1 MIKKKY
7 SELKEFTSAQM
18 ATLKKEYEPMR
29 GKTISIPN
37 VNKMNTMLD
46 KFSKDILTKLANA
59 DIPFISTG
67 AASKLV
73 MKHGMKFT
81 DFKLNMSE
89 ADELQCEACWVGYKQ
104 VGMKKKGDRQV
115 PNCVKEE
122 DLKEMIGEIN
132 DLRGSLSDAQLER
145 MKQDWKNKSASAM
158 TSSIKQTIMNMDAP
172 TRAALKAA
180 DINHISKFA
189 STTLEEKDLE
199 ESRMNDIFIMSD
211 EGSTPEEIAKE
222 MNLPLK
228 IVKSVLKM
236 MDEDLDND
244 DKETIKPIIKQLQKS
259 VKAHDKQ
266 AKQLKK
272 DIADEKDLEEA
283 DLSKSQVK
291 MVHKKA
297 DDMPKTDFIKRY
309 GKDGDA
315 VRYATATNMVKKKL
329 GIEEEEFVPEQT
341 QSKGE
346 EVMNESYK
354 DKFNA
359 TMKKF
364 GINSLADLKSDEEK
378 KKFFTA
384 VDKAHVAKNEELE
397 EELSAAQKKLPAGL
411 QKAIMKKQGD
421 SKDEMASGT
430 MNAQYEMM
438 KKEMMKK
445 MEMLKA
451 EKDPSKM
458 EMMKKEMMTA
468 MKKMPEMMKKEMMKK
483 MEMAMKEGFSSD
495 AQRKAA
501 FASGYKEKG
510 KKKDEM
516 MKMKKEEDAY
526 DNERFII
533 IDGKAK
539 KDDGNTPDK
548 KDHVYAPDAKT
559 ALQLHK
565 QGKKVYRESVDP
577 SCPICEGE
585 ACQCAQAPSDT
596 ESVSEM
602 KMNAM
607 KMNAMKM
614 PINSMMVKTAQDDA
628 KPMADLST
636 SYSKDDVRASV
647 KDGGGKDMAKVND
660 TPEMMAAMKKIN
672 ATYRKE
678 KYLPVKEG
686 SIEDAILNMKM
697 LEEQTVNIKG
707 KELDD
712 MIKQYLAKGG
722 TVTKLPPAL
731 AKGMKPSGQATF
743 KVGDKGIIKSM
754 YKMKEV
760 REFVSTYNLHFLSNY
775 KAEELMVEARY
786 EVSHDYGSRFGSYG
800 VILTAVV
807 DATSPQDA
815 MKKGHDK
822 LETLSMSAQGKKL
835 GVDELQDPDDEGKPT
850 VKQTSKPITY
860 TDMKKV

>member
-1 MIKKKY
+1 MPKTFK
-7 SELKEFTSAQM
+7 ELAQ
-18 ATLKKEYEPMR
+18 
-29 GKTISIPN
+29 
-37 VNKMNTMLD
+37 VD
-46 KFSKDILTKLANA
+46 
-59 DIPFISTG
+59 
-67 AASKLV
+67 
-73 MKHGMKFT
+73 
-81 DFKLNMSE
+81 
-89 ADELQCEACWVGYKQ
+89 EACWIGYRQ
-104 VGMKKKGDRQV
+104 DGMKSKGGRQV

-122 DLKEMIGEIN
+122 FYEELFGEIN

-145 MKQDWKNKSASAM
+145 MKQDWKNKPASAV
-158 TSSIKQTIMNMDAP
+158 TSGLLSHIKNLDAP
-172 TRAALKAA
+172 TKAALANAK
-180 DINHISKFA
+180 INHISKIA
-189 STTLEEKDLE
+189 SEGVMSEEKELD
-199 ESRMNDIFIMSD
+199 ESKMDDIFIMSD
-211 EGSTPEEIAKE
+211 EGSTPEQIAKE
-222 MNLPLK
+222 LNLSLK
-228 IVKSVLKM
+228 VVKSVLSM
-236 MDEDLDND
+236 MDEEVNE
-244 DKETIKPIIKQLQKS
+244 ETLTEFTPAMLTK
-259 VKAHDKQ
+259 
-266 AKQLKK
+266 LKK
-272 DIADEKDLEEA
+272 EYEPLKGKTMSINNINKMNAMLSKMSTPLIVKLANADIPFLSTGAVSTAVSQRGMKWSDFKKPLDMSEV

-297 DDMPKTDFIKRY
+297 DDMPKQDFIKKY
-309 GKDGDA
+309 GKNGDA
-315 VRYATATNMVKKKL
+315 VRYATATKIVKKKL
-329 GIEEEEFVPEQT
+329 GMEEELEEETSPKVAYALKQYVAQNPAFWTGNSGKADKKDFEELMTLALKDMDAFYKKVDSMDTNPRDGVYQALKNKGLSIGEQNIN
-341 QSKGE
+341 KGE
-346 EVMNESYK
+346 LTMNESYK

-359 TMKKF
+359 TMKDF
-364 GINSLADLKSDEEK
+364 GINSLDDLKSDEEK
-378 KKFFTA
+378 KKFFKA
-384 VDKAHVAKNEELE
+384 VDKSHVAKNE
-397 EELSAAQKKLPAGL
+397 
-411 QKAIMKKQGD
+411 I
-421 SKDEMASGT
+421 
-430 MNAQYEMM
+430 
-438 KKEMMKK
+438 KKEETLDEAQSLDDLKK
-445 MEMLKA
+445 ML
-451 EKDPSKM
+451 DRTTLLTP
-458 EMMKKEMMTA
+458 
-468 MKKMPEMMKKEMMKK
+468 
-483 MEMAMKEGFSSD
+483 
-495 AQRKAA
+495 
-501 FASGYKEKG
+501 KEK
-510 KKKDEM
+510 KDIQSLEKSKGSNAYHKVLKQM
-516 MKMKKEEDAY
+516 FSEEDAY

>member
-1 MIKKKY
+1 MPKTFK
-7 SELKEFTSAQM
+7 ELAQ
-18 ATLKKEYEPMR
+18 
-29 GKTISIPN
+29 
-37 VNKMNTMLD
+37 VD
-46 KFSKDILTKLANA
+46 
-59 DIPFISTG
+59 
-67 AASKLV
+67 
-73 MKHGMKFT
+73 
-81 DFKLNMSE
+81 
-89 ADELQCEACWVGYKQ
+89 EACWIGYRQ
-104 VGMKKKGDRQV
+104 DGMKSKGGRQV

-122 DLKEMIGEIN
+122 FYEELFGEIN

-145 MKQDWKNKSASAM
+145 MKQDWKNKPASAV
-158 TSSIKQTIMNMDAP
+158 TPGLLSHIKNLDAP
-172 TRAALKAA
+172 TKAALANAK
-180 DINHISKFA
+180 INHISKIA
-189 STTLEEKDLE
+189 SEGVMSEEKELD
-199 ESRMNDIFIMSD
+199 ESKMDDIFIMSD
-211 EGSTPEEIAKE
+211 EGSTPEQIAKE
-222 MNLPLK
+222 LNLSLK
-228 IVKSVLKM
+228 VVKSVLSM
-236 MDEDLDND
+236 MDEEVNE
-244 DKETIKPIIKQLQKS
+244 ETLTEFTPAMLTK
-259 VKAHDKQ
+259 
-266 AKQLKK
+266 LKK
-272 DIADEKDLEEA
+272 EYEPLKGKTMSINNINKMNAMLSKMSTPLIVKLANADIPFLSTGAVSTAVSQRGMKWSDFKKPLDMSEV

-297 DDMPKTDFIKRY
+297 DDMPKQDFIKKY
-309 GKDGDA
+309 GKNGDA
-315 VRYATATNMVKKKL
+315 VRYATATKIVKKKL
-329 GIEEEEFVPEQT
+329 GMEEELEEETSPKVAYALKQYVAQNPAFWTGNSGKADKKDFEELMTLALKDMDAFYKKVDSMDTNPRDGVYQALKNKGLSIGEQNIN
-341 QSKGE
+341 KGE
-346 EVMNESYK
+346 LTMNESYK

-359 TMKKF
+359 TMKDF
-364 GINSLADLKSDEEK
+364 GINSLDDLKSDEEK
-378 KKFFTA
+378 KKFFKA
-384 VDKAHVAKNEELE
+384 VDKSHVAKNE
-397 EELSAAQKKLPAGL
+397 
-411 QKAIMKKQGD
+411 I
-421 SKDEMASGT
+421 
-430 MNAQYEMM
+430 
-438 KKEMMKK
+438 
-445 MEMLKA
+445 
-451 EKDPSKM
+451 
-458 EMMKKEMMTA
+458 
-468 MKKMPEMMKKEMMKK
+468 
-483 MEMAMKEGFSSD
+483 
-495 AQRKAA
+495 
-501 FASGYKEKG
+501 
-510 KKKDEM
+510 
-516 MKMKKEEDAY
+516 KEEDAY

-596 ESVSEM
+596 ESVSE
-602 KMNAM
+602 M

-754 YKMKEV
+754 YKMKEI

-775 KAEELMVEARY
+775 KAEELVEN
-786 EVSHDYGSRFGSYG
+786 S
-800 VILTAVV
+800 L
-807 DATSPQDA
+807 
-815 MKKGHDK
+815 KN
-822 LETLSMSAQGKKL
+822 
-835 GVDELQDPDDEGKPT
+835 
-850 VKQTSKPITY
+850 
-860 TDMKKV
+860 

>member
-1 MIKKKY
+1 M
-7 SELKEFTSAQM
+7 
-18 ATLKKEYEPMR
+18 
-29 GKTISIPN
+29 
-37 VNKMNTMLD
+37 
-46 KFSKDILTKLANA
+46 KD
-59 DIPFISTG
+59 
-67 AASKLV
+67 
-73 MKHGMKFT
+73 
-81 DFKLNMSE
+81 
-89 ADELQCEACWVGYKQ
+89 
-104 VGMKKKGDRQV
+104 
-115 PNCVKEE
+115 
-122 DLKEMIGEIN
+122 
-132 DLRGSLSDAQLER
+132 
-145 MKQDWKNKSASAM
+145 
-158 TSSIKQTIMNMDAP
+158 
-172 TRAALKAA
+172 
-180 DINHISKFA
+180 
-189 STTLEEKDLE
+189 
-199 ESRMNDIFIMSD
+199 
-211 EGSTPEEIAKE
+211 
-222 MNLPLK
+222 
-228 IVKSVLKM
+228 
-236 MDEDLDND
+236 
-244 DKETIKPIIKQLQKS
+244 
-259 VKAHDKQ
+259 
-266 AKQLKK
+266 
-272 DIADEKDLEEA
+272 
-283 DLSKSQVK
+283 
-291 MVHKKA
+291 
-297 DDMPKTDFIKRY
+297 
-309 GKDGDA
+309 
-315 VRYATATNMVKKKL
+315 
-329 GIEEEEFVPEQT
+329 
-341 QSKGE
+341 
-346 EVMNESYK
+346 
-354 DKFNA
+354 
-359 TMKKF
+359 F
-364 GINSLADLKSDEEK
+364 GINSLDDLKSDEEK
-378 KKFFTA
+378 KKFFKA
-384 VDKAHVAKNEELE
+384 VDKSHVAKNE
-397 EELSAAQKKLPAGL
+397 
-411 QKAIMKKQGD
+411 I
-421 SKDEMASGT
+421 
-430 MNAQYEMM
+430 
-438 KKEMMKK
+438 
-445 MEMLKA
+445 
-451 EKDPSKM
+451 
-458 EMMKKEMMTA
+458 
-468 MKKMPEMMKKEMMKK
+468 
-483 MEMAMKEGFSSD
+483 
-495 AQRKAA
+495 
-501 FASGYKEKG
+501 
-510 KKKDEM
+510 
-516 MKMKKEEDAY
+516 KEEDAY

-596 ESVSEM
+596 ESVSE
-602 KMNAM
+602 M

>member
-1 MIKKKY
+1 MPKTFK
-7 SELKEFTSAQM
+7 ELAQ
-18 ATLKKEYEPMR
+18 
-29 GKTISIPN
+29 
-37 VNKMNTMLD
+37 VD
-46 KFSKDILTKLANA
+46 
-59 DIPFISTG
+59 
-67 AASKLV
+67 
-73 MKHGMKFT
+73 
-81 DFKLNMSE
+81 
-89 ADELQCEACWVGYKQ
+89 EACWIGYRQ
-104 VGMKKKGDRQV
+104 DGMKSKGGRQV

-122 DLKEMIGEIN
+122 FYEELFGEIN

-145 MKQDWKNKSASAM
+145 MKQDWKNKPASAV
-158 TSSIKQTIMNMDAP
+158 TSGLLSHIKNLDAP
-172 TRAALKAA
+172 TKAALANAK
-180 DINHISKFA
+180 INHISKIA
-189 STTLEEKDLE
+189 SEGVMSEEKELD
-199 ESRMNDIFIMSD
+199 ESKMDDIFIMSD
-211 EGSTPEEIAKE
+211 EGSTPEQIAKE
-222 MNLPLK
+222 LNLSLK
-228 IVKSVLKM
+228 VVKSVLSM
-236 MDEDLDND
+236 MDEEVNE
-244 DKETIKPIIKQLQKS
+244 ETLTEFTPAMLTK
-259 VKAHDKQ
+259 
-266 AKQLKK
+266 LKK
-272 DIADEKDLEEA
+272 EYEPLKGKTMSINNINKMNAMLSKMSTPLIVKLANADIPFLSTGAVSTAVSQRGMKWSDFKKPLDMSEV

-297 DDMPKTDFIKRY
+297 DDMPKQDFIKKY
-309 GKDGDA
+309 GKNGDA
-315 VRYATATNMVKKKL
+315 VRYATATKIVKKKL
-329 GIEEEEFVPEQT
+329 GMEEELEEETSPKVAYALKQYVAQNPAFWTGNSGKADKKDYEELMTLALKDMDAFYKKVDSMDTNPRDGVYQALKNKGLSIGEQNIN
-341 QSKGE
+341 KGE
-346 EVMNESYK
+346 LTMNESYK

-359 TMKKF
+359 TMKDF
-364 GINSLADLKSDEEK
+364 GINSLDDLKSDEEK
-378 KKFFTA
+378 KKFFKA
-384 VDKAHVAKNEELE
+384 VDKSHVAKNE
-397 EELSAAQKKLPAGL
+397 
-411 QKAIMKKQGD
+411 I
-421 SKDEMASGT
+421 
-430 MNAQYEMM
+430 
-438 KKEMMKK
+438 KKEETLDEAQSLDDLKK
-445 MEMLKA
+445 ML
-451 EKDPSKM
+451 DRTTLLTP
-458 EMMKKEMMTA
+458 
-468 MKKMPEMMKKEMMKK
+468 
-483 MEMAMKEGFSSD
+483 
-495 AQRKAA
+495 
-501 FASGYKEKG
+501 KEK
-510 KKKDEM
+510 KDIQSLEKSKGSNAYHKVLKQM
-516 MKMKKEEDAY
+516 FSEEDAY

-596 ESVSEM
+596 ESVSE
-602 KMNAM
+602 M

-754 YKMKEV
+754 YKMKEI

-775 KAEELMVEARY
+775 KAEELVEN
-786 EVSHDYGSRFGSYG
+786 S
-800 VILTAVV
+800 L
-807 DATSPQDA
+807 
-815 MKKGHDK
+815 KN
-822 LETLSMSAQGKKL
+822 
-835 GVDELQDPDDEGKPT
+835 
-850 VKQTSKPITY
+850 
-860 TDMKKV
+860 

>member
-1 MIKKKY
+1 MPKTFK
-7 SELKEFTSAQM
+7 ELAQ
-18 ATLKKEYEPMR
+18 
-29 GKTISIPN
+29 
-37 VNKMNTMLD
+37 VD
-46 KFSKDILTKLANA
+46 
-59 DIPFISTG
+59 
-67 AASKLV
+67 
-73 MKHGMKFT
+73 
-81 DFKLNMSE
+81 
-89 ADELQCEACWVGYKQ
+89 EACWIGYRQ
-104 VGMKKKGDRQV
+104 DGMKSKGGRQV

-122 DLKEMIGEIN
+122 FYEELFGEIN

-145 MKQDWKNKSASAM
+145 MKQDWKNKPASAV
-158 TSSIKQTIMNMDAP
+158 TSGLLSHIKNLDAP
-172 TRAALKAA
+172 TKAALANAK
-180 DINHISKFA
+180 INHISKIA
-189 STTLEEKDLE
+189 SEGVMSEEKELD
-199 ESRMNDIFIMSD
+199 ESKMDDIFIMSD
-211 EGSTPEEIAKE
+211 EGSTPEQIAKE
-222 MNLPLK
+222 LNLSLK
-228 IVKSVLKM
+228 VVKSVLSM
-236 MDEDLDND
+236 MDEEVNE
-244 DKETIKPIIKQLQKS
+244 ETLTEFTPAMLTK
-259 VKAHDKQ
+259 
-266 AKQLKK
+266 LKK
-272 DIADEKDLEEA
+272 EYEPLKGKTMSINNINKMNAMLSKMSTPLIVKLANADIPFLSTGAVSTAVSQRGMKWSDFKKPLDMSEV

-297 DDMPKTDFIKRY
+297 DDMPKQDFIKKY
-309 GKDGDA
+309 GKNGDA
-315 VRYATATNMVKKKL
+315 VRYATATKIVKKKL
-329 GIEEEEFVPEQT
+329 GMEEELEEETSPKVAYALKQYVAQNPAFWTGNSGKADKKDFEELMTLALKDMDAFYKKVDSMDTNPRDGVYQALKNKGLSIGEQNIN
-341 QSKGE
+341 KGE
-346 EVMNESYK
+346 LTMNESYK

-359 TMKKF
+359 TMKDF
-364 GINSLADLKSDEEK
+364 GINSLDDLKSDEEK
-378 KKFFTA
+378 KKFFKA
-384 VDKAHVAKNEELE
+384 VDKSHVAKNEIKEQLNSQDLE
-397 EELSAAQKKLPAGL
+397 KMKRIFTLGSGVNVIIKGRSYFAGPQSVKVGGKIKASDERGDNKTFNLSDVSSIKG
-411 QKAIMKKQGD
+411 
-421 SKDEMASGT
+421 
-430 MNAQYEMM
+430 
-438 KKEMMKK
+438 
-445 MEMLKA
+445 
-451 EKDPSKM
+451 
-458 EMMKKEMMTA
+458 MT
-468 MKKMPEMMKKEMMKK
+468 
-483 MEMAMKEGFSSD
+483 EGFSSD

-672 ATYRKE
+672 ATYKKE

-754 YKMKEV
+754 YKMKEI

-775 KAEELMVEARY
+775 KAEELVEN
-786 EVSHDYGSRFGSYG
+786 S
-800 VILTAVV
+800 L
-807 DATSPQDA
+807 
-815 MKKGHDK
+815 KN
-822 LETLSMSAQGKKL
+822 
-835 GVDELQDPDDEGKPT
+835 
-850 VKQTSKPITY
+850 
-860 TDMKKV
+860 

>member
-1 MIKKKY
+1 MPKTFK
-7 SELKEFTSAQM
+7 ELAQ
-18 ATLKKEYEPMR
+18 
-29 GKTISIPN
+29 
-37 VNKMNTMLD
+37 VD
-46 KFSKDILTKLANA
+46 
-59 DIPFISTG
+59 
-67 AASKLV
+67 
-73 MKHGMKFT
+73 
-81 DFKLNMSE
+81 
-89 ADELQCEACWVGYKQ
+89 EACWIGYRQ
-104 VGMKKKGDRQV
+104 DGMKSKGGRQV

-122 DLKEMIGEIN
+122 FYEELFGEIN

-145 MKQDWKNKSASAM
+145 MKQDWKNKPASAV
-158 TSSIKQTIMNMDAP
+158 TPGLLSHIKNLDAP
-172 TRAALKAA
+172 TKAALANAK
-180 DINHISKFA
+180 INHISKIA
-189 STTLEEKDLE
+189 SEGVMSEEKELD
-199 ESRMNDIFIMSD
+199 ESKMDDIFIMSD
-211 EGSTPEEIAKE
+211 EGSTPEQIAKE
-222 MNLPLK
+222 LNLSLK
-228 IVKSVLKM
+228 VVKSVLSM
-236 MDEDLDND
+236 MDEEVNE
-244 DKETIKPIIKQLQKS
+244 ETLTEFTPAMLTK
-259 VKAHDKQ
+259 
-266 AKQLKK
+266 LKK
-272 DIADEKDLEEA
+272 EYEPLKGKTMSINNINKMNAMLSKMSTPLIVKLANADIPFLSTGAVSTAVSQRGMKWSDFKKPLDMSEV

-297 DDMPKTDFIKRY
+297 DDMPKQDFIKKY
-309 GKDGDA
+309 GKNGDA
-315 VRYATATNMVKKKL
+315 VRYATATKIVKKKL
-329 GIEEEEFVPEQT
+329 GMEEELEEETSPKVAYALKQYVAQNPAFWTGNSGKADKKDFEELMTLALKDMDAFYKKVDSMDTNPRDGVYQALKNKGLSIGEQNIN
-341 QSKGE
+341 KGE
-346 EVMNESYK
+346 LTMNESYK

-359 TMKKF
+359 TMKDF
-364 GINSLADLKSDEEK
+364 GINSLDDLKSDEEK
-378 KKFFTA
+378 KKFFKA
-384 VDKAHVAKNEELE
+384 VDKSHVAKNE
-397 EELSAAQKKLPAGL
+397 
-411 QKAIMKKQGD
+411 I
-421 SKDEMASGT
+421 
-430 MNAQYEMM
+430 
-438 KKEMMKK
+438 KKEETLDEAQSLDDLKK
-445 MEMLKA
+445 ML
-451 EKDPSKM
+451 DRTTLLTP
-458 EMMKKEMMTA
+458 
-468 MKKMPEMMKKEMMKK
+468 
-483 MEMAMKEGFSSD
+483 
-495 AQRKAA
+495 
-501 FASGYKEKG
+501 KEK
-510 KKKDEM
+510 KDIQSLEKSKGSNAYHKVLKQM
-516 MKMKKEEDAY
+516 FSEEDAY

-754 YKMKEV
+754 YKMKEI

-775 KAEELMVEARY
+775 KAEELVEN
-786 EVSHDYGSRFGSYG
+786 S
-800 VILTAVV
+800 L
-807 DATSPQDA
+807 
-815 MKKGHDK
+815 KN
-822 LETLSMSAQGKKL
+822 
-835 GVDELQDPDDEGKPT
+835 
-850 VKQTSKPITY
+850 
-860 TDMKKV
+860 

>member
-1 MIKKKY
+1 MPKTFK
-7 SELKEFTSAQM
+7 ELAQ
-18 ATLKKEYEPMR
+18 
-29 GKTISIPN
+29 
-37 VNKMNTMLD
+37 VD
-46 KFSKDILTKLANA
+46 
-59 DIPFISTG
+59 
-67 AASKLV
+67 
-73 MKHGMKFT
+73 
-81 DFKLNMSE
+81 
-89 ADELQCEACWVGYKQ
+89 EACWIGYRQ
-104 VGMKKKGDRQV
+104 DGMKSKGGRQV

-122 DLKEMIGEIN
+122 FYEELFGEIN

-145 MKQDWKNKSASAM
+145 MKQDWKNKPASAV
-158 TSSIKQTIMNMDAP
+158 TSGLLSHIKNLDAP
-172 TRAALKAA
+172 TKAALANAK
-180 DINHISKFA
+180 INHISKIA
-189 STTLEEKDLE
+189 SEGVMSEEKELD
-199 ESRMNDIFIMSD
+199 ESKMDDIFIMSD
-211 EGSTPEEIAKE
+211 EGSTPEQIAKE
-222 MNLPLK
+222 LNLSLK
-228 IVKSVLKM
+228 VVKSVLSM
-236 MDEDLDND
+236 MDEEVNE
-244 DKETIKPIIKQLQKS
+244 ETLTEFTPAMLTK
-259 VKAHDKQ
+259 
-266 AKQLKK
+266 LKK
-272 DIADEKDLEEA
+272 EYEPLKGKTMSINNINKMNAMLSKMSTPLIVKLANADIPFLSTGAVSTAVSQRGMKWSDFKKPLDMSEV

-297 DDMPKTDFIKRY
+297 DDMPKQDFIKKY
-309 GKDGDA
+309 GKNGDA
-315 VRYATATNMVKKKL
+315 VRYATATKIVKKKL
-329 GIEEEEFVPEQT
+329 GMEEELEEETSPKVAYALKQYVAQNPAFWTGNSGKADKKDYEELMTLALKDMDAFYKKVDSMDTNPRDGVYQALKNKGLSIGEQNIN
-341 QSKGE
+341 KGE
-346 EVMNESYK
+346 LTMNESYK

-359 TMKKF
+359 TMKDF
-364 GINSLADLKSDEEK
+364 GINSLDDLKSDEEK
-378 KKFFTA
+378 KKFFKA
-384 VDKAHVAKNEELE
+384 VDKSHVAKNEIKEQLNSQDLE
-397 EELSAAQKKLPAGL
+397 KMKRIFTLGSGVNVIIKGRSYFAGPQSVKVGGKIKASDGIGDYYSFNLSDVSSIKG
-411 QKAIMKKQGD
+411 
-421 SKDEMASGT
+421 
-430 MNAQYEMM
+430 
-438 KKEMMKK
+438 
-445 MEMLKA
+445 
-451 EKDPSKM
+451 
-458 EMMKKEMMTA
+458 MT
-468 MKKMPEMMKKEMMKK
+468 
-483 MEMAMKEGFSSD
+483 EGFSSD

-775 KAEELMVEARY
+775 KAEELVEN
-786 EVSHDYGSRFGSYG
+786 S
-800 VILTAVV
+800 L
-807 DATSPQDA
+807 
-815 MKKGHDK
+815 KN
-822 LETLSMSAQGKKL
+822 
-835 GVDELQDPDDEGKPT
+835 
-850 VKQTSKPITY
+850 
-860 TDMKKV
+860 